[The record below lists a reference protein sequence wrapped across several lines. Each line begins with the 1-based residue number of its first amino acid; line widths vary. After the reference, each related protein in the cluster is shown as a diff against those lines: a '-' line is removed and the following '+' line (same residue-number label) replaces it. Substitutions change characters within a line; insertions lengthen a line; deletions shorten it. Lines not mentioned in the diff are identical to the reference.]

1 MKNKRLNFVVILAL
15 ISVFALALAACSID
29 PAPEAH
35 VCKDKCSVCGK
46 CTSQCTDPVCADKC
60 QGHAPVITVE
70 PATITIHAGEEVE
83 LLMGVS
89 ATDPVDGN
97 VNVIIE
103 DDGDFDKDTE
113 GEYTITYKATN
124 SKGLSANAT
133 RVIKVEKALSALA
146 LEVRTNYLGETKWKG
161 TKINFKHAE
170 YVELSQSATLTKQSG
185 VFRNVGTEAIT
196 LNVEGVYGCSAIITA
211 NGVVLEGRDGANRKL
226 VNADNPTRAGSSATK
241 LIVDGNEETVA
252 SAFAKSM
259 VIPAGGYA
267 IVIQIGFAGE
277 GADNDGRGFMNYN
290 VIYQYGNVVRLLWVD
305 DETILT
311 PYVNQAPVIS
321 GNTKLLVPVNAA
333 NFNFDEQVV
342 KGIVAKDDN
351 GTFATDDD
359 VTVDVEIVD
368 NGGFDIT
375 KEGTYVVKLRATD
388 GTNAVDFTREIE
400 VRSEGF
406 AKIAIG
412 NQEII
417 VLEEKVAVD
426 MELTSV
432 GAYSF
437 IVYTPA
443 YQGSLDF
450 ANGYGLAIVV
460 SKYGKVVRVYDGANG
475 KYFDATNPGGIQDSS
490 KCDVNEYAKQAFA
503 SRQEGEYVVIAP
515 NSSENNAEGGSRH
528 WLNKAKLN
536 SIGLNVVLMN
546 VSFEELTYTI
556 TVGDKSFSATE
567 SKYAYNKD
575 VTAAQA
581 AGYSMIVYDKK
592 YTGEVALNGY
602 GAAIVLDAYGTL
614 TKLYDGANLGFWTVD
629 GKSAAGFTAAN
640 YATVAFANLAD
651 GEILIVF
658 PNDGGANEA
667 RKFAL
672 GLRHLSETSTN
683 YFGMQATL
691 TGIDFDKEVA
701 NEIVIGDN
709 KLDIDPAKVAVNTTT
724 KTAAD
729 YSYYVFTTEFVGTP
743 AFAANYGHAF
753 VIKDGKIVR
762 IYDGISPKYF
772 DEENVKGVK
781 LDTLTPNNYMEVA
794 LASLKANE
802 WLLVAPNVGGDN
814 TYRNFLTSNR
824 VIGATLKL
832 DCVDFT
838 VSDKDFTSVLNVN
851 GKVFVN
857 AVAVVNAE
865 VTKPGE
871 TDFAVYTYG
880 YQGIVTKFGWSEAFV
895 IDADGKVVRIY
906 DGVNNKYFDKDNNG
920 YDNGKETVKKFD
932 IAAVSLSAFE
942 ALQPGETLL
951 IGLNGGRNGNAGRG
965 FLVGN
970 RTIGIAVS
978 FTGVTL
984 PSPETTA
991 VAYAKIII
999 AGKSFYVDSLKV
1011 AANANYDG
1019 TPAVAIY
1026 DYGFSG
1032 TAYTGGFGVAF
1043 VVDKAT
1049 GKVVKV
1055 FDGASGKI
1063 FDEEHPGGQTN
1074 AGCTGAGYAAEAFAA
1089 MEEGQ
1094 YIIIAPHGGT
1104 EGNAMRGFFYG
1115 NRKLDVEISYVLPQT
1130 IEE

>member
-146 LEVRTNYLGETKWKG
+146 LEVRKNYLGETKWKG

-196 LNVEGVYGCSAIITA
+196 LNVEGGYGCSAIITA
-211 NGVVLEGRDGANRKL
+211 NGVVLEGRDGANSKL
-226 VNADNPTRAGSSATK
+226 VNADNPTRTDSSATK

-252 SAFAKSM
+252 SAFAKNM

-267 IVIQIGFAGE
+267 IVIQSGFAGE

-375 KEGTYVVKLRATD
+375 KEGTYVAKLRATD
-388 GTNAVDFTREIE
+388 GTKAVEFTREIE

-426 MELTSV
+426 KELTSV

-475 KYFDATNPGGIQDSS
+475 NYYDAANPGGIKDST
-490 KCDVNEYAKQAFA
+490 KCDVKEYAKQAFA

-567 SKYAYNKD
+567 SKYAYNKNLENGEAQKMQIIVFTQAYAGTVNVNGWGIAFVVNQYGYIVRIYD
-575 VTAAQA
+575 CTTNKTYTADGSLGLDVNAAKFASEAFDKMSEGETLIVFPNDGTNGEGSPRKFAQSVSGEANVGKRITLTGFVFPDKPRDTRILTIGDKSFTADEGKHAYNKEVTAAQA
-581 AGYSMIVYDKK
+581 AGYSMIIYDKDYK
-592 YTGEVALNGY
+592 GTVSLNGY
-602 GAAIVLDAYGTL
+602 GAALVFDRYGKL
-614 TKLYDGANLGFWTVD
+614 TKLYDGANVGFWTVE
-629 GKSAAGFTAAN
+629 GKSAAEFTTAN
-640 YATVAFANLAD
+640 YAEYAFDHLEE

-658 PNDGGANEA
+658 PNDGGTNEA

-701 NEIVIGDN
+701 N
-709 KLDIDPAKVAVNTTT
+709 
-724 KTAAD
+724 
-729 YSYYVFTTEFVGTP
+729 
-743 AFAANYGHAF
+743 
-753 VIKDGKIVR
+753 
-762 IYDGISPKYF
+762 
-772 DEENVKGVK
+772 
-781 LDTLTPNNYMEVA
+781 
-794 LASLKANE
+794 
-802 WLLVAPNVGGDN
+802 
-814 TYRNFLTSNR
+814 
-824 VIGATLKL
+824 
-832 DCVDFT
+832 
-838 VSDKDFTSVLNVN
+838 
-851 GKVFVN
+851 
-857 AVAVVNAE
+857 
-865 VTKPGE
+865 
-871 TDFAVYTYG
+871 
-880 YQGIVTKFGWSEAFV
+880 
-895 IDADGKVVRIY
+895 
-906 DGVNNKYFDKDNNG
+906 
-920 YDNGKETVKKFD
+920 
-932 IAAVSLSAFE
+932 
-942 ALQPGETLL
+942 
-951 IGLNGGRNGNAGRG
+951 
-965 FLVGN
+965 
-970 RTIGIAVS
+970 
-978 FTGVTL
+978 
-984 PSPETTA
+984 
-991 VAYAKIII
+991 
-999 AGKSFYVDSLKV
+999 
-1011 AANANYDG
+1011 
-1019 TPAVAIY
+1019 
-1026 DYGFSG
+1026 
-1032 TAYTGGFGVAF
+1032 
-1043 VVDKAT
+1043 
-1049 GKVVKV
+1049 
-1055 FDGASGKI
+1055 
-1063 FDEEHPGGQTN
+1063 
-1074 AGCTGAGYAAEAFAA
+1074 
-1089 MEEGQ
+1089 
-1094 YIIIAPHGGT
+1094 
-1104 EGNAMRGFFYG
+1104 
-1115 NRKLDVEISYVLPQT
+1115 
-1130 IEE
+1130 